1 MLCFFLCIAKIGGST
16 TDSADDLDLVMPMS
30 NLIIYSSNYS
40 KTTNFNADVTNTD
53 NCKCFK
59 CKTKTLE
66 NTATQPAFNSVN
78 GILKMQHPLTH

>member
-1 MLCFFLCIAKIGGST
+1 MPCFLLCIAKIGGST
-16 TDSADDLDLVMPMS
+16 IDDADDLNLAMSMS

-40 KTTNFNADVTNTD
+40 KMTNFNADITNTD

-66 NTATQPAFNSVN
+66 NTATQPEFNSVN
-78 GILKMQHPLTH
+78 AILKMQQALSH

>member
-1 MLCFFLCIAKIGGST
+1 MPCFLLCIAKIGGST
-16 TDSADDLDLVMPMS
+16 IDDADDLDLAMSMS

-40 KTTNFNADVTNTD
+40 KMTNFNADITNTD

-66 NTATQPAFNSVN
+66 NTATQPEFNSVN
-78 GILKMQHPLTH
+78 GILKMQQALSH